1 VPRTKIKVP
10 PERWRTVRIHEVY
23 YNELV
28 EICKYLELSLPT
40 CLGHLIHEAYVQL
53 DVERREIEQ
62 EKEDEVKEQV
72 KRIVEPIKKSSK
84 AERRIPPPP

>member
-1 VPRTKIKVP
+1 MPKTKIRVP
-10 PERWRTVRIHEVY
+10 PEKWRTLRVHEVY

-53 DVERREIEQ
+53 DVERREIE
-62 EKEDEVKEQV
+62 EESVNNVKEQV
-72 KRIVEPIKKSSK
+72 KRITEPIKKSSK
-84 AERRIPPPP
+84 TGRQIPPPP